1 MSQFPRPGATVTV
14 NGKKYAIR
22 DVEFSADYDYNG
34 RGLILTTFVRTEPAP
49 EMIEITIVATPHD
62 IERLYPLMVGTALAR
77 RIIEAHTDD
86 QDEADRAVRLFG
98 TYALPGP
105 YATYEDHA
113 RDALRALDAVR
124 HARP

>member
-1 MSQFPRPGATVTV
+1 MSQFPRPGATVHQGVLAAAADAPTMS
-14 NGKKYAIR
+14 
-22 DVEFSADYDYNG
+22 EFPPP
-34 RGLILTTFVRTEPAP
+34 LTTD
-49 EMIEITIVATPHD
+49 TPMD
-62 IERLYPLMVGTALAR
+62 YGR

>member
-22 DVEFSADYDYNG
+22 DVDAPTMSEFPPP
-34 RGLILTTFVRTEPAP
+34 LTTD
-49 EMIEITIVATPHD
+49 TPMD
-62 IERLYPLMVGTALAR
+62 YGR